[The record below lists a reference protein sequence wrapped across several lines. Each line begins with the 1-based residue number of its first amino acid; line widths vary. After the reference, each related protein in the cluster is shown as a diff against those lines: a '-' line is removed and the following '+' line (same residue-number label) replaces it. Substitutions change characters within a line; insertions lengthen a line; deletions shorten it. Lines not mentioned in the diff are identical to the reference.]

1 MFLQKKVSRIFKF
14 SVSSG
19 FDRSGLFF
27 DRLKREEENS
37 VFKLKVSGLLDSF
50 LTPFDQS
57 SLFLWTFRSLPD
69 SSRPIGFRIFKTYRN
84 QIRFLNYSLSFSPIP
99 LSIPSHNFFFF
110 FIIFLGQRFK
120 GFLQKLKV
128 RHFCPFLFIKLLD
141 LMHFL
146 KNFPTF
152 RNLGFL
158 MFLGILIK
166 TKSWVFLHASFKHGC
181 TLISEFSWFVKSF
194 AIMVLKFLR
203 DLEILWNWEKLNKI
217 GLYYW

>member
-1 MFLQKKVSRIFKF
+1 MNILIPSRFLSTDQFSYFQNIWESNRIFK
-14 SVSSG
+14 
-19 FDRSGLFF
+19 LF
-27 DRLKREEENS
+27 L
-37 VFKLKVSGLLDSF
+37 VFLSDSF
-50 LTPFDQS
+50 LDPFSQ
-57 SLFLWTFRSLPD
+57 
-69 SSRPIGFRIFKTYRN
+69 
-84 QIRFLNYSLSFSPIP
+84 
-99 LSIPSHNFFFF
+99 FFFF

-128 RHFCPFLFIKLLD
+128 RHFFPFLFIKLLD
-141 LMHFL
+141 FMHFL

-203 DLEILWNWEKLNKI
+203 DLEIL
-217 GLYYW
+217 